1 MFPYLFDA
9 VSRGATF
16 QMAVAFH
23 QECSTEG
30 PLTIRQVGVIV
41 RAAFCFAA
49 TFGSL
54 LLEDSLALKL
64 PDPDRLRE
72 IFSSLG
78 FVTTGERMIPVLQCA
93 YKAAQVSDTTVLL
106 QGETGTGKQVLARA
120 IHSLDAKRCRSA
132 FVTVHCS
139 TISESLAESELF
151 GHRKGSF
158 SGAFASRAGLF
169 QAADR
174 GAVFLDDVNDLPLRL
189 QPKLLDVLQ
198 RGIIRPLGSDR
209 ELPVDV
215 RVIAAANRPL
225 EPLVEQG
232 AFRADLFHRLNVIK
246 LTLLPL
252 RDRGEDLAALVLEF
266 AKRHANLHERIE
278 SLEPELIQHLQGC
291 RFEGNVRELENAV
304 QRMLFMKNE
313 GNSLTREDWLE
324 QETQL
329 TSDPA
334 HRDDL
339 LQAANLLWVVMLR
352 QELPFPDLMRRLEG
366 HLLQRAL
373 QVGGKSRREIAKLLQ
388 TSERTLYHKI
398 HAHGINGAMHR
409 AAS

>member
-1 MFPYLFDA
+1 M
-9 VSRGATF
+9 
-16 QMAVAFH
+16 
-23 QECSTEG
+23 
-30 PLTIRQVGVIV
+30 
-41 RAAFCFAA
+41 
-49 TFGSL
+49 
-54 LLEDSLALKL
+54 
-64 PDPDRLRE
+64 
-72 IFSSLG
+72 
-78 FVTTGERMIPVLQCA
+78 
-93 YKAAQVSDTTVLL
+93 
-106 QGETGTGKQVLARA
+106 
-120 IHSLDAKRCRSA
+120 
-132 FVTVHCS
+132 
-139 TISESLAESELF
+139 
-151 GHRKGSF
+151 
-158 SGAFASRAGLF
+158 
-169 QAADR
+169 
-174 GAVFLDDVNDLPLRL
+174 
-189 QPKLLDVLQ
+189 
-198 RGIIRPLGSDR
+198 
-209 ELPVDV
+209 DV

-373 QVGGKSRREIAKLLQ
+373 QVGQSRREIAKLLQ